1 MKGDKKM
8 DYVYEDKIIEIENK
22 NENDI
27 ERLKSYEE
35 AL

>member
-1 MKGDKKM
+1 M

>member
-1 MKGDKKM
+1 M
-8 DYVYEDKIIEIENK
+8 DYVYEDKLIEIEIK
-22 NENDI
+22 GEHDI

>member
-1 MKGDKKM
+1 M

-35 AL
+35 AM

>member
-22 NENDI
+22 NDI